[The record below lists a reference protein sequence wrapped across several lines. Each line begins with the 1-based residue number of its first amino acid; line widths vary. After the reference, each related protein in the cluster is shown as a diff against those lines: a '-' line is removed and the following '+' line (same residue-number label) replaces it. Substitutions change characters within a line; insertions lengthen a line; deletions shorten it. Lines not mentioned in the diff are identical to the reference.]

1 MKCSDGSEEVN
12 GNFREESAFALG
24 LGWQADHVWT
34 EKGVGRK
41 KKQVIPERKKSL
53 GEKGIAIMNNRAY
66 FV

>member
-53 GEKGIAIMNNRAY
+53 GEKA
-66 FV
+66 